1 MKVYKNNPFDMDL
14 GPFSGA
20 AKPVLVGIVLVI
32 LALILTTQTFN
43 PLHAELK
50 KNPLSLSANDSTI
63 LEVLVT
69 NPTTTTL
76 NNVVVSLSAPGSKQI
91 SLYPEKLSI
100 PTLGPQETRKLEY
113 LISPIDSTSYPF
125 YPGTYRVDVITKISE
140 KNYQT
145 SVFVSVEK

>member
-1 MKVYKNNPFDMDL
+1 MKVYQNNPLDMDL
-14 GPFSGA
+14 GPLSGV
-20 AKPVLVGIVLVI
+20 AKPVLVGAVLVI

-69 NPTTTTL
+69 NPTNSTV
-76 NNVVVSLSAPGSKQI
+76 NSVVVSLTAPGSTQL
-91 SLYPEKLSI
+91 SLYPEKQTI
-100 PTLGPQETRKLEY
+100 QTLGPQETRKLEY
-113 LISPIDSTSYPF
+113 LISPIDSTTNPF
-125 YPGTYRVDVITKISE
+125 YPGTYRADVSTKISE

-145 SVFVSVEK
+145 SVFVSIEK